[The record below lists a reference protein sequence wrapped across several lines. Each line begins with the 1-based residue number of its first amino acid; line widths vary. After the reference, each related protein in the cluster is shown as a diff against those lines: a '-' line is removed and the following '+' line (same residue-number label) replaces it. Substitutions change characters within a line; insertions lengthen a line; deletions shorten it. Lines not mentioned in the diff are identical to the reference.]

1 MYNKYS
7 SGGTLWK
14 NYMVDS
20 NFITLPKKLEIP
32 EIDDNRLKELYQLLK
47 PIVTIDEMK
56 YLLREFT
63 LQELRNQSYIWNR
76 HEDKRDIVDPNK
88 LETVDDFLCLHTWG
102 YYGLFKPSIAEV
114 LSQAPESVIEQAN
127 TFEIIE
133 SPETR
138 EDVFKYKEV
147 IDNGFHLS
155 KVRAYKMHK

>member
-1 MYNKYS
+1 MEKLY
-7 SGGTLWK
+7 GG
-14 NYMVDS
+14 N
-20 NFITLPKKLEIP
+20 NFVTLPKKFEIP
-32 EIDDNRLKELYQLLK
+32 EIYDKRLKELYQLLK

-76 HEDKRDIVDPNK
+76 HEDKRDIVDSSR
-88 LETVDDFLCLHTWG
+88 LETVDDFLCLHTFG

>member
-1 MYNKYS
+1 MEKLYGS
-7 SGGTLWK
+7 
-14 NYMVDS
+14 S
-20 NFITLPKKLEIP
+20 NFVTLPKKLEIP
-32 EIDDNRLKELYQLLK
+32 EIDDKRLKELYQLLK
-47 PIVTIDEMK
+47 PIVTIDEIK

-76 HEDKRDIVDPNK
+76 HEDKRDVVDPSR

>member
-1 MYNKYS
+1 MEKLY
-7 SGGTLWK
+7 GG
-14 NYMVDS
+14 S

-88 LETVDDFLCLHTWG
+88 LETVDDFFCLHTWG

>member
-1 MYNKYS
+1 MEKLY
-7 SGGTLWK
+7 GG
-14 NYMVDS
+14 S
-20 NFITLPKKLEIP
+20 NFVTLPKKLEIP
-32 EIDDNRLKELYQLLK
+32 EIDDNRLKELYKLLK

-76 HEDKRDIVDPNK
+76 AEDKRDVVDPSK

-114 LSQAPESVIEQAN
+114 LSQAPENVIEQAN

-138 EDVFKYKEV
+138 EDVFKYKKV

>member
-1 MYNKYS
+1 MEKLY
-7 SGGTLWK
+7 GG
-14 NYMVDS
+14 N
-20 NFITLPKKLEIP
+20 NFVTLPKKLEIP
-32 EIDDNRLKELYQLLK
+32 EIDDKRLKELYQLLK

-76 HEDKRDIVDPNK
+76 HEDKRDIVDSSR
-88 LETVDDFLCLHTWG
+88 LETVDDFLFLHTFG

>member
-1 MYNKYS
+1 MEKLYS
-7 SGGTLWK
+7 S
-14 NYMVDS
+14 S
-20 NFITLPKKLEIP
+20 NFVTLPKKLEIP
-32 EIDDNRLKELYQLLK
+32 EIDDKRLKELYQLLK

-76 HEDKRDIVDPNK
+76 HEDKRDVVDPSR
-88 LETVDDFLCLHTWG
+88 LEIVDDFLCLHTWG

-114 LSQAPESVIEQAN
+114 LSQAPESIIEQAN

>member
-1 MYNKYS
+1 MEKLY
-7 SGGTLWK
+7 GG
-14 NYMVDS
+14 N

-32 EIDDNRLKELYQLLK
+32 EIDDKRLKELYHLLK

-76 HEDKRDIVDPNK
+76 HEDKRDIIDPNK

-133 SPETR
+133 RPETR

>member
-1 MYNKYS
+1 MEKLY
-7 SGGTLWK
+7 GG
-14 NYMVDS
+14 S
-20 NFITLPKKLEIP
+20 NFVTLPKKLEIP
-32 EIDDNRLKELYQLLK
+32 EIDDNRLKELYKLLK

-76 HEDKRDIVDPNK
+76 AEDKRDVVDPSK

-114 LSQAPESVIEQAN
+114 LSQAPENVIEQAN

-138 EDVFKYKEV
+138 EDVFKYKKV

-155 KVRAYKMHK
+155 KVRAYKMHE

>member
-1 MYNKYS
+1 MEKLY
-7 SGGTLWK
+7 GG
-14 NYMVDS
+14 S
-20 NFITLPKKLEIP
+20 NFMTLPKKLEIP
-32 EIDDNRLKELYQLLK
+32 EIDDKRLKELYQLLK
-47 PIVTIDEMK
+47 PIVTLDEMK

-63 LQELRNQSYIWNR
+63 LQELRNQSYIWNC
-76 HEDKRDIVDPNK
+76 HEDKRDVVDPNK

>member
-1 MYNKYS
+1 MEKLY
-7 SGGTLWK
+7 GG
-14 NYMVDS
+14 S

-32 EIDDNRLKELYQLLK
+32 EINDKRLKELYQLLK

-76 HEDKRDIVDPNK
+76 HEDKRDVIDPNK

-102 YYGLFKPSIAEV
+102 YYGLFKSSIAEV

-147 IDNGFHLS
+147 INNGFHLS

>member
-1 MYNKYS
+1 MEKLY
-7 SGGTLWK
+7 GG
-14 NYMVDS
+14 N

-32 EIDDNRLKELYQLLK
+32 EIDDKRLKELYHLLK

-76 HEDKRDIVDPNK
+76 HEDKRDIVDSSR
-88 LETVDDFLCLHTWG
+88 LETVDDFLCLHTFG

>member
-1 MYNKYS
+1 MEKLY
-7 SGGTLWK
+7 GG
-14 NYMVDS
+14 N

-32 EIDDNRLKELYQLLK
+32 EIDDKRLKELYQLLK

-63 LQELRNQSYIWNR
+63 LQELKNQSYIWNR
-76 HEDKRDIVDPNK
+76 HEDKRDIVDSSR
-88 LETVDDFLCLHTWG
+88 LETVDDFLCLHTFG

>member
-1 MYNKYS
+1 M
-7 SGGTLWK
+7 
-14 NYMVDS
+14 
-20 NFITLPKKLEIP
+20 TLPKKLEIP
-32 EIDDNRLKELYQLLK
+32 EIDDNRLKELYRLLK

-56 YLLREFT
+56 YLLKEFT

-76 HEDKRDIVDPNK
+76 AEDKRDVVDPSK

-114 LSQAPESVIEQAN
+114 LSQAPENVIEQAN

>member
-1 MYNKYS
+1 MEKLY
-7 SGGTLWK
+7 GG
-14 NYMVDS
+14 S
-20 NFITLPKKLEIP
+20 NFVTLPKKLEIP
-32 EIDDNRLKELYQLLK
+32 EIDDNRLKELYRLLK

-76 HEDKRDIVDPNK
+76 AEDKRDVVDPSK

-102 YYGLFKPSIAEV
+102 YCGLFKPSIAEV
-114 LSQAPESVIEQAN
+114 LSQAPENVIEQAN

>member
-1 MYNKYS
+1 MEKLY
-7 SGGTLWK
+7 GGS
-14 NYMVDS
+14 D
-20 NFITLPKKLEIP
+20 FITLPKKLEIP
-32 EIDDNRLKELYQLLK
+32 EINDKRLKELYQLLK

-76 HEDKRDIVDPNK
+76 HEDKRDVIDPNK

>member
-1 MYNKYS
+1 MEKLY
-7 SGGTLWK
+7 GG
-14 NYMVDS
+14 S
-20 NFITLPKKLEIP
+20 NFITLPKKLQIP

-76 HEDKRDIVDPNK
+76 HEDKRDVVDPNK

>member
-1 MYNKYS
+1 MEKLY
-7 SGGTLWK
+7 GG
-14 NYMVDS
+14 S

-32 EIDDNRLKELYQLLK
+32 EIDDKRLKELFQLLK

-76 HEDKRDIVDPNK
+76 HEDKRDVVDPNK

>member
-1 MYNKYS
+1 MEKLYGVN
-7 SGGTLWK
+7 
-14 NYMVDS
+14 

-32 EIDDNRLKELYQLLK
+32 EIDDKRLKELYQLLK

-76 HEDKRDIVDPNK
+76 HEDKRDIVDSSR
-88 LETVDDFLCLHTWG
+88 LETVDDFLCLHTFG

>member
-1 MYNKYS
+1 MEKLY
-7 SGGTLWK
+7 GGNNFVTL
-14 NYMVDS
+14 
-20 NFITLPKKLEIP
+20 LKKLEIP
-32 EIDDNRLKELYQLLK
+32 EIDDKRLKELYQLLK

-76 HEDKRDIVDPNK
+76 HENKRDIVDSSR
-88 LETVDDFLCLHTWG
+88 LETVDDFLWLHTFG

>member
-1 MYNKYS
+1 MEKLY
-7 SGGTLWK
+7 GG
-14 NYMVDS
+14 S
-20 NFITLPKKLEIP
+20 NFVTLPKKLEIP
-32 EIDDNRLKELYQLLK
+32 EIDDNRLKELYRLLK

-76 HEDKRDIVDPNK
+76 TEDKRDVVDSSK
-88 LETVDDFLCLHTWG
+88 LETVNDFLCLHTWG
-102 YYGLFKPSIAEV
+102 YYGFFKPSIAEV
-114 LSQAPESVIEQAN
+114 LSQAPENVIEQAN

>member
-1 MYNKYS
+1 MEKLYGS
-7 SGGTLWK
+7 
-14 NYMVDS
+14 S
-20 NFITLPKKLEIP
+20 NFVTLPKKLEIP
-32 EIDDNRLKELYQLLK
+32 EIDDKRLKELYQLLK

-63 LQELRNQSYIWNR
+63 LQELRNQSYIWDR
-76 HEDKRDIVDPNK
+76 HEDKRDAVDSSK

-114 LSQAPESVIEQAN
+114 LSQAPENVIEQAN
-127 TFEIIE
+127 VFEIIE

>member
-1 MYNKYS
+1 MEKLY
-7 SGGTLWK
+7 GG
-14 NYMVDS
+14 S
-20 NFITLPKKLEIP
+20 NFVTLPKKLEIP
-32 EIDDNRLKELYQLLK
+32 EIDDKRLKELYQLLK

-76 HEDKRDIVDPNK
+76 QVDKRDVVDSSK

-102 YYGLFKPSIAEV
+102 YYGVFKPSIAEV
-114 LSQAPESVIEQAN
+114 LSQAPENVIEQAN

-133 SPETR
+133 CPETR

-147 IDNGFHLS
+147 INNGFHLS

>member
-1 MYNKYS
+1 MEKLY
-7 SGGTLWK
+7 GG
-14 NYMVDS
+14 S
-20 NFITLPKKLEIP
+20 NFITLPKKLEIS
-32 EIDDNRLKELYQLLK
+32 EIDDKRLKELYKLLK

-76 HEDKRDIVDPNK
+76 HEDKRDVVDPNK

>member
-1 MYNKYS
+1 MEKLY
-7 SGGTLWK
+7 GGS
-14 NYMVDS
+14 NY
-20 NFITLPKKLEIP
+20 ITLPKKLEIP
-32 EIDDNRLKELYQLLK
+32 EIDDKRLKELYQLLK
-47 PIVTIDEMK
+47 PIVTIDKIK

-63 LQELRNQSYIWNR
+63 LQELRNQSYIWNS
-76 HEDKRDIVDPNK
+76 HEDKRDVVDPSR

>member
-1 MYNKYS
+1 MEKLY
-7 SGGTLWK
+7 GG
-14 NYMVDS
+14 N
-20 NFITLPKKLEIP
+20 NFVTLPRKFEIP
-32 EIDDNRLKELYQLLK
+32 EIDDKRLKELYQLLK

-76 HEDKRDIVDPNK
+76 HEDKRDIVDSSR
-88 LETVDDFLCLHTWG
+88 LETVDDFLCLHTFG

>member
-1 MYNKYS
+1 MEKLY
-7 SGGTLWK
+7 GG
-14 NYMVDS
+14 N
-20 NFITLPKKLEIP
+20 NFVTLPKKFEIP
-32 EIDDNRLKELYQLLK
+32 EIDDKRLKELYQLLK

-76 HEDKRDIVDPNK
+76 HEDKRDIVDSSR
-88 LETVDDFLCLHTWG
+88 LETVDDFLCLHTFG

>member
-1 MYNKYS
+1 MEKLY
-7 SGGTLWK
+7 GG
-14 NYMVDS
+14 S

-32 EIDDNRLKELYQLLK
+32 ETDDNRLKELYQLLK
-47 PIVTIDEMK
+47 PIVTIDEIK

-76 HEDKRDIVDPNK
+76 HEDKRDVVDPSR

-147 IDNGFHLS
+147 KKNGFHLS

>member
-1 MYNKYS
+1 MEKLY
-7 SGGTLWK
+7 GG
-14 NYMVDS
+14 N

-32 EIDDNRLKELYQLLK
+32 EIDDKRLKELYQLLK

-56 YLLREFT
+56 YLLREFA

-76 HEDKRDIVDPNK
+76 HEDKRDIVDSSR
-88 LETVDDFLCLHTWG
+88 LETVDDFLCLHTFG

>member
-1 MYNKYS
+1 MEKLY
-7 SGGTLWK
+7 GG
-14 NYMVDS
+14 S

-32 EIDDNRLKELYQLLK
+32 EIDDKRLKELYHLLK

-76 HEDKRDIVDPNK
+76 DEDKRDIIDLSR

-114 LSQAPESVIEQAN
+114 LSQAPENVIAEAN

>member
-1 MYNKYS
+1 MEKLYGS
-7 SGGTLWK
+7 
-14 NYMVDS
+14 S

-32 EIDDNRLKELYQLLK
+32 EIDDKRLKELYQLLK

-63 LQELRNQSYIWNR
+63 LQELRNQSCIWNR
-76 HEDKRDIVDPNK
+76 HEDKRDAVDSSK

-114 LSQAPESVIEQAN
+114 LSQAPENVIEQAN
-127 TFEIIE
+127 IFEIIE

>member
-1 MYNKYS
+1 MEKLY
-7 SGGTLWK
+7 G
-14 NYMVDS
+14 S
-20 NFITLPKKLEIP
+20 NNFVTLPKKLEIP

-47 PIVTIDEMK
+47 PIVTIDEIK

-76 HEDKRDIVDPNK
+76 HEDKRDVVDLSK

-102 YYGLFKPSIAEV
+102 YYGVFKPSIAEV
-114 LSQAPESVIEQAN
+114 LSQAPENVIEQAN
-127 TFEIIE
+127 IFEIIE

-147 IDNGFHLS
+147 INNGFHLS
-155 KVRAYKMHK
+155 KVRSYKMHK

>member
-1 MYNKYS
+1 MEKLY
-7 SGGTLWK
+7 GG
-14 NYMVDS
+14 S
-20 NFITLPKKLEIP
+20 NFITLPKKIEIP
-32 EIDDNRLKELYQLLK
+32 EINDKRLKELYQLLK

-76 HEDKRDIVDPNK
+76 HEDKWDVIDPNK
-88 LETVDDFLCLHTWG
+88 LETGDDFLCLHTGG